1 MNEVPK
7 EFLEMVENDIERID
21 RALSSSTKDGQWSL
35 FRVIDGRYQSCI
47 QNWYTG
53 MWGSS
58 KEGTYL
64 RIDELVGS
72 SFYIQDNLKFAK
84 SKLETY
90 RFQMNAVTVP
100 QVPSTNV
107 SVTNMNSINI
117 GISFEEAR
125 QKIEEM
131 TALDDA
137 QANEI
142 KGKISELEAISKEQS
157 SRRAKWE
164 KVKPIINSVLKFGAD
179 AALVVLQAVLQ
190 MKLAN

>member
-1 MNEVPK
+1 
-7 EFLEMVENDIERID
+7 
-21 RALSSSTKDGQWSL
+21 
-35 FRVIDGRYQSCI
+35 
-47 QNWYTG
+47 

-179 AALVVLQAVLQ
+179 AALVVLQAVVVQ
-190 MKLAN
+190 VASAWSCS